1 MAGSYA
7 TRTIRLFPI
16 PPFNPAKLNI
26 GGQTVS
32 VAAGSYVDAP
42 LQSAQAAP
50 QFFGN
55 VWSGTTAQRPA
66 PGDSDIGSSLRTGT
80 EFIDTTLGKT
90 VVWNG
95 VNWID
100 PASGATV

>member
-7 TRTIRLFPI
+7 TRTIRLFPL
-16 PPFNPAKLNI
+16 PPANPARLTI
-26 GGQTVS
+26 GGQVVT
-32 VAAGSYVDAP
+32 VAAGSYIDAP

-55 VWSGTTAQRPA
+55 NWSGPTTARPA
-66 PGDSDIGSSLRTGT
+66 TGDSDIGYPLRVGT
-80 EFIDTTLGKT
+80 EFLDTTLGKT

-100 PASGATV
+100 PSTGGSV